1 MLASCDFEMAED
13 FFFLYKKKGWRLA
26 SAYLMF
32 YKVDY
37 TDYDQLGIDQQVI
50 ECHKFFQSA
59 KN

>member
-1 MLASCDFEMAED
+1 
-13 FFFLYKKKGWRLA
+13 
-26 SAYLMF
+26 MF